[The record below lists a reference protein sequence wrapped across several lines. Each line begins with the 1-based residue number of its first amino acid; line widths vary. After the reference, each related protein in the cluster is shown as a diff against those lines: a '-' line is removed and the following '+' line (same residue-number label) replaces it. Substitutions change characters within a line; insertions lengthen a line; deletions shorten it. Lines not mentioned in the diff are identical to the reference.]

1 MKINKTKLAQG
12 LEEIHDFATGK
23 NGDLRVIEVPSDINV
38 KIIREKTK
46 LSQSSF
52 AKRYGFPLGTVKN
65 WEQGRRQPEG
75 PARLLLKL
83 ISKDPEYVQNILSEK
98 IA

>member
-12 LEEIHDFATGK
+12 LEEIHAFSTGK
-23 NGDLRVIEVPSDINV
+23 VDNLRVIEVPSEINV
-38 KIIREKTK
+38 KIIRKKTN
-46 LSQSSF
+46 LSQSEF

-75 PARLLLKL
+75 PARLLLRL
-83 ISKDPEYVQNILSEK
+83 IFKDPVYVQNVLSEK
-98 IA
+98 IV